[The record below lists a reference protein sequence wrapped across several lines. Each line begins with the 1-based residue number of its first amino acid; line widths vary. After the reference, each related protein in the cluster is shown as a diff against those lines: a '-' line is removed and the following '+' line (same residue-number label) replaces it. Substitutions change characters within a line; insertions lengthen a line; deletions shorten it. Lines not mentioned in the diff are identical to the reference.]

1 MNRFISALFGFGA
14 CVLLLMSSGCSS
26 NKRLGESRI
35 EARRYSRGWHV
46 NNASSSSPN
55 VTPHAAVSAEEPAV
69 IQRPSVLTEEGSD
82 VVADAGDMVFLDDQN
97 KWPSPDPSVLEAGM
111 ADGHGHFI
119 GNRHPHDQAALP
131 SSSAFPDEVNGVF
144 FPFDESEPET
154 AGLPEA
160 EAGRHPDAV
169 PGFILSLGWL
179 MGLLAAVML
188 DGLGSANPGIAFGLG
203 LLVSLAGYFLSRSAY
218 RVSKANPERYPR
230 SGLSESAR
238 WIAGFPVLLGVI
250 YLVVVVL
257 VWVIILGV
265 FLGNW

>member
-35 EARRYSRGWHV
+35 EARRYSKGWHV
-46 NNASSSSPN
+46 NNASSSSR
-55 VTPHAAVSAEEPAV
+55 TLAHAALPAEEPVV
-69 IQRPSVLTEEGSD
+69 IQRPSVLKEEGSD
-82 VVADAGDMVFLDDQN
+82 VLADAGDMVFFDDQN
-97 KWPSPDPSVLEAGM
+97 TWPSPDPSVLEAGV
-111 ADGHGHFI
+111 ADGHGDFI
-119 GNRHPHDQAALP
+119 GNRHPHDRAALP

-144 FPFDESEPET
+144 FPFDENEPET

-179 MGLLAAVML
+179 MGLLAAVVL

-230 SGLSESAR
+230 PGLSESAR

-250 YLVVVVL
+250 YLAVVVL